1 MTREIRLTD
10 SARRSQGER
19 RNVRALTCTRPW
31 GSRIKPVNSQDVDLA
46 LCEDT
51 FKAASD
57 QMLNGE
63 SLRFVH
69 CQSRLTG

>member
-1 MTREIRLTD
+1 MWGDYL
-10 SARRSQGER
+10 
-19 RNVRALTCTRPW
+19 PW
-31 GSRIKPVNSQDVDLA
+31 GSYIKPVKSQNVDLA

-57 QMLNGE
+57 QMLNRQ

>member
-1 MTREIRLTD
+1 MEPR
-10 SARRSQGER
+10 SAPCLHPR
-19 RNVRALTCTRPW
+19 
-31 GSRIKPVNSQDVDLA
+31 GSYIKPVNSQNVDLA

-57 QMLNGE
+57 KMLNGE

-69 CQSRLTG
+69 CQSRLTD

>member
-1 MTREIRLTD
+1 MWGRLH
-10 SARRSQGER
+10 ARVHGD
-19 RNVRALTCTRPW
+19 
-31 GSRIKPVNSQDVDLA
+31 SRIKPVNSQDVDLA